1 LSLTL
6 GTRLGPYDVTAL
18 LGEGGMGQV
27 YRATDTR
34 LKRQVALKILP
45 PSVAAD
51 ADRLARFQREA
62 EVLASLNH
70 PYIAGI
76 YGLEESGGTTALVM
90 ELVEGEDLSQR
101 IARGALP
108 LDEALPIARQIAE
121 ALEAAHEQGI
131 IHRDLK
137 PANIK
142 VRPDGT
148 VKVLDFGLAKAL
160 DPNVGRGF
168 SPADPGA
175 AKATPYEEAATM
187 TSPAMTQMGMILG
200 TAAYMAPEQARGRVV
215 DKRADIWAFGA
226 VLFEMLTGTR
236 AFPGEDI
243 TDTLALV
250 VRGEPSWETLPAT
263 VPVRVRQVLRS
274 CLQKDPKQRM
284 GDMQSVR
291 LALEGA
297 FETAAPQATT
307 SAASS
312 PPPSRL
318 PWVIA
323 IAAVLGMIALA
334 MPAIRHLGET
344 PPAARAVMTTLLPPD
359 NADYDFGVP
368 YAIPAVSPDDTHIVY
383 GAKGRDGERQLWLR
397 RLDSPTAQPLPGTED
412 AATPFWSPDSRWVG
426 FGQGATLKKVDIQG
440 GPPVVVTALDG
451 PLRGG
456 SWNAEGDIVFGV
468 TAGGQTPIFRV
479 AASGGKAVHTAAK
492 TTGSHRHPWFLP
504 DGRHFLHT
512 GATVDG
518 DTEILVSSLDAPGES
533 GKRVALANSPAAYS
547 QGHLLYLRGNT
558 LMAQPF
564 DVTGLETTGEALPI
578 AENIPTFTTGSRIPG
593 FAVSASGLLVY
604 QTGGAGTEKRV
615 VWKDRQGNVL
625 SKLGELHTLE
635 GQVRLSP
642 DFKRAAV
649 TDFDRAGGNQDLW
662 IYDIDRGVPTRFT
675 FDPGR
680 DLYPAWS
687 PDGATMYFS
696 SSRSGVLSLFS
707 KPSNGTGTEGLIVAG
722 DTATFPTSVSPD
734 GSWLLFERAAK
745 DTGIDLWVLP
755 LKQAPGGPNPEPR
768 PFLETPFWERNGQF
782 SPDGRWVAYASN
794 ESGQTRVFAAPF
806 PGPGGKQP
814 ISLEGGMFPRWR
826 QDGKEIFYASPDGQL
841 MAAEIV
847 ARNGTLNVG
856 KAQGLFNVVTSS
868 AGVGGGL
875 TYDVSADGQ
884 KFLVVDDGS
893 SDNARPL
900 TLVQNWTALLRK

>member
-1 LSLTL
+1 
-6 GTRLGPYDVTAL
+6 
-18 LGEGGMGQV
+18 MGQV
-27 YRATDTR
+27 YRATDTK

-45 PSVAAD
+45 PLVAAD

-76 YGLEESGGTTALVM
+76 YGIEESGGTTALVM
-90 ELVEGEDLSQR
+90 ELVEGEDLSTH
-101 IARGALP
+101 IARGPIPIA
-108 LDEALPIARQIAE
+108 EALPIARQIAE

-131 IHRDLK
+131 VHRDLK
-137 PANIK
+137 PANVK
-142 VRPDGT
+142 VRTDGT
-148 VKVLDFGLAKAL
+148 VKVLDFGLAKAI
-160 DPNVGRGF
+160 DPPAGR
-168 SPADPGA
+168 
-175 AKATPYEEAATM
+175 EEAATM
-187 TSPAMTQMGMILG
+187 TSPAMTAMGMILG
-200 TAAYMAPEQARGRVV
+200 TASYMAPEQARGRVV
-215 DKRADIWAFGA
+215 DRRADIWAFGA
-226 VLFEMLTGTR
+226 VLFEMLTGSR

-263 VPVRVRQVLRS
+263 VPGRVRQVLRS

-297 FETAAPQATT
+297 FETAAPQTTT

-312 PPPSRL
+312 APPSRL
-318 PWVIA
+318 PWIIA
-323 IAAVLGMIALA
+323 TAAVLGMVALA

-344 PPAARAVMTTLLPPD
+344 PPAARAVTTTLLPPD
-359 NADYDFGVP
+359 NADYDFAIP

-383 GAKGRDGERQLWLR
+383 GAKGKDGKRQLWLR

-426 FGQGATLKKVDIQG
+426 FGQGTTLKKVDIQG

-456 SWNAEGDIVFGV
+456 SWNAEGEIVFGV
-468 TAGGQTPIFRV
+468 TAGRTPILRV
-479 AASGGKAVHTAAK
+479 AASGGKAAPASAITS
-492 TTGSHRHPWFLP
+492 GSHRHPWFLP

-512 GATVDG
+512 GDAVEG
-518 DTEILVSSLDAPGES
+518 DTEILVSSLDAPSEP
-533 GKRVALANSPAAYS
+533 GKRVSLANSPAAYS

-564 DVTGLETTGEALPI
+564 NTTRLETTGEALPL

-642 DFKRAAV
+642 DFKRAVV
-649 TDFDRAGGNQDLW
+649 TDYDRAGGNQDLW
-662 IYDIDRGVPTRFT
+662 IYDIDRAVPTRLT

-680 DLYPAWS
+680 DVYPAWS
-687 PDGATMYFS
+687 PDGATLYFS
-696 SSRSGVLSLFS
+696 SDRNGSFSLFS

-734 GSWLLFERAAK
+734 RNWLLFERSKK
-745 DTGIDLWVLP
+745 DTGVDLWILP
-755 LKQAPGGPNPEPR
+755 LTQAPGGAKTEPR
-768 PFLETPFWERNGQF
+768 PFLETPFWERGGQF
-782 SPDGRWVAYASN
+782 SPDGRWVAYTSN
-794 ESGQTRVFAAPF
+794 ESGQSRVFAAPF

-826 QDGKEIFYASPDGQL
+826 RDGKEIFYASPDGQL

-847 ARNGTLNVG
+847 ARNGTLDVG

-868 AGVGGGL
+868 AGIGGGM

-884 KFLVVDDGS
+884 KFLVVDDGA
-893 SDNARPL
+893 SDKARPL